1 MYVKKK
7 ILLYVF
13 FLGNILITLG
23 LFFKKSTVGFVW
35 YFINSNS
42 LVGFQKLIETNLNI
56 FYNFFYLFLNYKIFI
71 ISGLMLI
78 ILVAFFTNFLT

>member
-56 FYNFFYLFLNYKIFI
+56 FYNFFYLFLNYNIFI

>member
-42 LVGFQKLIETNLNI
+42 LVGFQTLIETNLNI
-56 FYNFFYLFLNYKIFI
+56 FYNFFYLFLNYNIFI